1 MIQMQTVLNAA
12 DNSGARRVQC
22 IKVLGGSKRRYA
34 GVGDIIKVSV
44 KDAIPRGK
52 VKKGEIYNA
61 VVVRTRK
68 GVRRS
73 DGSLIRFDGNAA
85 VLLNAR
91 LEPIGTRIFGP
102 VTRELR
108 TSKIVKTG
116 KDKGRRGTVLQVFE
130 DDRVLVE
137 GVNLAKKHIKPNPN
151 IGEMG
156 GIKDKAMPMDI
167 SNVLVFN
174 PKSKKGERVG
184 FRVEED
190 GTKVRVFKSGDK
202 VDI

>member
-1 MIQMQTVLNAA
+1 MNKI
-12 DNSGARRVQC
+12 
-22 IKVLGGSKRRYA
+22 
-34 GVGDIIKVSV
+34 
-44 KDAIPRGK
+44 
-52 VKKGEIYNA
+52 
-61 VVVRTRK
+61 RK
-68 GVRRS
+68 GDEV
-73 DGSLIRFDGNAA
+73 I
-85 VLLNAR
+85 
-91 LEPIGTRIFGP
+91 
-102 VTRELR
+102 VT
-108 TSKIVKTG
+108 TG
-116 KDKGRRGTVLQVFE
+116 KDKGRRGTVLEVFA

-184 FRVEED
+184 FRVEKD
-190 GTKVRVFKSGDK
+190 GSKVRVFKSGDV

>member
-1 MIQMQTVLNAA
+1 MNKI
-12 DNSGARRVQC
+12 
-22 IKVLGGSKRRYA
+22 
-34 GVGDIIKVSV
+34 
-44 KDAIPRGK
+44 
-52 VKKGEIYNA
+52 
-61 VVVRTRK
+61 RK
-68 GVRRS
+68 GDEV
-73 DGSLIRFDGNAA
+73 I
-85 VLLNAR
+85 
-91 LEPIGTRIFGP
+91 
-102 VTRELR
+102 
-108 TSKIVKTG
+108 
-116 KDKGRRGTVLQVFE
+116 GTVLEVFA

-184 FRVEED
+184 FRVEKD
-190 GTKVRVFKSGDK
+190 GSKVRVFKSGDV

>member
-1 MIQMQTVLNAA
+1 MNKI
-12 DNSGARRVQC
+12 
-22 IKVLGGSKRRYA
+22 
-34 GVGDIIKVSV
+34 
-44 KDAIPRGK
+44 
-52 VKKGEIYNA
+52 
-61 VVVRTRK
+61 RK
-68 GVRRS
+68 GDEVIVR
-73 DGSLIRFDGNAA
+73 
-85 VLLNAR
+85 
-91 LEPIGTRIFGP
+91 
-102 VTRELR
+102 
-108 TSKIVKTG
+108 TG
-116 KDKGRRGTVLQVFE
+116 KDKGRRGTVLEVFA

-184 FRVEED
+184 FRVEKD
-190 GTKVRVFKSGDK
+190 GSKVRVFKTGDV